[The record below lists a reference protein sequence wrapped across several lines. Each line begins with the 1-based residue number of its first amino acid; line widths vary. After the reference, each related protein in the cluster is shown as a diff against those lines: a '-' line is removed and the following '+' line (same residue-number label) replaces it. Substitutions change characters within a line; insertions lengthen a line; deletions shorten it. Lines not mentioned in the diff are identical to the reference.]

1 MIDGRFVLLGALL
14 SLVGSCRYAWLTVH
28 ARTRPNRVT
37 WFLWAAAPIIG
48 FLAQLDEGVGLPS
61 VLTLSVGLGPALV
74 FASTFVN
81 PQSYWRIFRFD
92 VGCGAVSV
100 AALVVWL
107 CLDDPTL
114 AVVFAVVAD
123 ATAGVPTIVK
133 AWRAPDTED
142 PVPFLLAGLNGT
154 VALLTI
160 DDWRLATW
168 AFPAYIVVV
177 GFGLSL
183 LIATRQRR
191 VGAVAARV

>member
-14 SLVGSCRYAWLTVH
+14 TLIGSSRYAWLTIH

-37 WFLWAAAPIIG
+37 WCLWAAAPIIG

-61 VLTLSVGLGPALV
+61 VLTLSVGLGPSIV

-81 PQSYWRIFRFD
+81 PQSYWRISRFD
-92 VGCGAVSV
+92 LCCGAVSL

-107 CLDDPTL
+107 TLDNPTL

-123 ATAGVPTIVK
+123 AMAGVPTIVK
-133 AWRAPDTED
+133 AWRAPETEN

-154 VALLTI
+154 IAMLTI
-160 DDWRLATW
+160 DDWGIATW
-168 AFPAYIVVV
+168 AFPAYIVVM
-177 GFGLSL
+177 GLGLSV

-191 VGAVAARV
+191 VGAVTMRA